1 MIKVWGKIIIDEK
14 IVKHSVVQVEP
25 KECTFFDMIKQLCE
39 NLDIATPVLLNKH
52 LLDFNKFS
60 MTVFKPTDF
69 IEHVS
74 LDRLVVEYLAEQ

>member
-39 NLDIATPVLLNKH
+39 KLDIATPVLLNKH

>member
-39 NLDIATPVLLNKH
+39 KLDIATPVLLNKH

-74 LDRLVVEYLAEQ
+74 LDRLVVEYLADQ